1 MVRVL
6 TGANNKRFSIVRT
19 EKELG
24 CGVTNN
30 NPVKIGVSYIEY
42 TRD

>member
-1 MVRVL
+1 MTRVIVAFEP
-6 TGANNKRFSIVRT
+6 TFSIVRT